1 MENLPACEILTAGF
15 PCQDLSPAGTLAGIK
30 GTKSGLVKHV
40 FRLLDAGERLPDWV
54 LFENV
59 PFMLNLR
66 RGAAIAWLIDQIE
79 ARGMRWA
86 YRIVDSRAFG
96 LAQRRRRLYVLASR
110 TKDPCQALFADS
122 VDPRVVQFDGTQPC
136 GFYWTE
142 GNTGLGWA
150 VDAVPPLKG
159 SSGVGIVSPPG
170 IWLPKTNK
178 FVTPTIHA
186 TEQLQGFPIDWTLP
200 AEQTMRGERQRWK
213 LIGNAVSTPVA
224 AWLARSMMTPSATMI
239 LSGTKISNDRW
250 PIAAWGERGKR
261 YVVDVSEW
269 PVAAS
274 SIGLSATIANC
285 SAPLSNRAATGFY
298 TRLMKSNL
306 RVPLAFKR
314 DLGKYVAQSTEDRSP
329 KKNAAIRK
337 YSGKR

>member
-1 MENLPACEILTAGF
+1 MESLPECEILTAGF
-15 PCQDLSPAGTLAGIK
+15 PCQDLSQAGTLAGIN
-30 GTKSGLVKHV
+30 GTKSGLVEHV
-40 FRLLDAGERLPDWV
+40 FRLLDRSDRFPDWV

-66 RGAAIAWLIDQIE
+66 GGAAIAWLIGQIE

-86 YRIVDSRAFG
+86 YRVVDSRAFG

-110 TKDPCQALFADS
+110 SRDPRQALLADS
-122 VDPRVVQFDGTQPC
+122 VDPRVIQFDGTQPC

-170 IWLPKTNK
+170 IWLPGTSK
-178 FVTPTIHA
+178 FVTPTINA

-200 AEQTMRGERQRWK
+200 AEQTTRGERQRWK
-213 LIGNAVSTPVA
+213 LVGNAVSTPVA
-224 AWLARSMMTPSATMI
+224 AWLARSMLTPSAATI
-239 LSGTKISNDRW
+239 SSGLRVSNGSRW
-250 PIAAWGERGKR
+250 PIAAWGELGKR
-261 YVVDVSEW
+261 YAVDVSEW
-269 PVAAS
+269 PLAANCM
-274 SIGLSATIANC
+274 GLSAAIANR
-285 SAPLSNRAATGFY
+285 SVPLSSRAATGFY
-298 TRLMKSNL
+298 TRLIKSSL
-306 RVPLAFKR
+306 RVPHAFKR
-314 DLGKYVAQSTEDRSP
+314 DLDRYVAKSTKDRSP
-329 KKNAAIRK
+329 KDTAIRQ